1 MSTDTDPNPQVVEPI
16 EGEPVGEPT
25 TDPQVAEPTT
35 GESGGEP
42 GSEPEGDPPAEPEGD
57 PPADPQ
63 QLMKWARDTL
73 GVSDQTGKYSDDAA
87 FLRAFDNQSRMLGQ
101 RDEDAQLGKQLRASG
116 RQDELLGTK
125 QPEAPAV
132 APKGEIKLLE
142 QLVRALGDDAPK
154 ELVDKLRAARDQ
166 ASDTMHQLMAD
177 PEEFL
182 RPHMEKMRQ
191 GILDSSA
198 LTLQQQSAAQQIH
211 TDMQQ
216 LGRENP
222 WMFADGKPPAPG
234 QAPILSPEGEQ
245 LNTRFMENEQ
255 RYAPRYDETGNMTQA
270 GFNKAQILS
279 LSLDMHVRDQAAQR
293 KPTRTPNK
301 KARHT
306 PDTATTIPDQT
317 PPKGETFRQKMVRKN
332 DERIAREQGEAR

>member
-1 MSTDTDPNPQVVEPI
+1 MSTDTTETADDAAQVDEAQVTDTTDTTDETAGESQETAEEEAGGET
-16 EGEPVGEPT
+16 EGEEEPL
-25 TDPQVAEPTT
+25 DPQRLT
-35 GESGGEP
+35 
-42 GSEPEGDPPAEPEGD
+42 
-57 PPADPQ
+57 
-63 QLMKWARDTL
+63 KWIGKRYGRDL
-73 GVSDQTGKYSDDAA
+73 TGKYRDDDATIRGLLHA
-87 FLRAFDNQSRMLGQ
+87 EQLVGQ
-101 RDEDAQLGKQLRASG
+101 RDDDAVLGKQLRESG

-125 QPEAPAV
+125 RPETPAV

-177 PEEFL
+177 PEAFL
-182 RPHMEKMRQ
+182 KPHLDKMRQ
-191 GILDSSA
+191 GILDASA
-198 LTLQQQSAAQQIH
+198 QTLQQQSAAQQVH
-211 TDMQQ
+211 TEMQQ
-216 LGRENP
+216 LGRDNA
-222 WMFADGKPPAPG
+222 WMFADGNPPAPG
-234 QAPILSPEGEQ
+234 QTPVLSPEGEQ

-306 PDTATTIPDQT
+306 PDTATTIPNQT